1 MALTPHESADR
12 ARAVLARLYAA
23 RGVANLDQARKG
35 LADLLD
41 GESMLGLPQATEA
54 LASAIACAERILVIG
69 DYDADGAT
77 GTALAVRGLRLLGA
91 ENVSYL
97 IPDRA
102 KEGYGLTPAIVAR
115 AAALR
120 PSWLM
125 TVDNGINS
133 VDGALEAKRL
143 GMRLI
148 ITDHH
153 LPGRDQPDAYAIVN
167 PNQKGDSFP
176 SKAISGVGVVLYL
189 LIALRRRLKAHTV
202 SLAPLLDL
210 VALGTVADC
219 VPLDSNNRLLVREGL
234 RRIAAGRACP
244 GIEALLSVSGKR
256 PGEVYAQDLGFQV
269 GPRLNAAGRMAD
281 MAVGVRCLLT
291 DDRSEAI
298 SLAQELDRL
307 NRERRAREAEMQTDA
322 EETLACLSAGGRLAP
337 GLCLMEPHWH
347 PGIVG
352 ILAGRLKDRH
362 KRPVIALAPAE
373 PGYLRG
379 SGRSV
384 ACLNLRDT
392 LASIAEEHPGLLK
405 HFGGHAAA
413 AGLTV
418 KTSDWEAFAQAFA
431 REVERRVGCGPF
443 EDRQTDGE
451 LLPEELSL
459 DLALAIR
466 EGGPWGNG
474 FPEPLFEGTF
484 CVLASRLIKDQ
495 HLSLQVAFE
504 GVLDHRIKAMGFR
517 LTKLP
522 PLGAVIY
529 LRYRLGLDDYRGQQ
543 QLCLYF
549 DEWSLVSLKPRVR

>member
-1 MALTPHESADR
+1 MQNPF
-12 ARAVLARLYAA
+12 VLHQTTY
-23 RGVANLDQARKG
+23 
-35 LADLLD
+35 
-41 GESMLGLPQATEA
+41 
-54 LASAIACAERILVIG
+54 ERTKRVRI
-69 DYDADGAT
+69 DADGAT

-91 ENVSYL
+91 AHVSYL

-115 AAALR
+115 AAAFT

-133 VDGALEAKRL
+133 VEGAAEAERL

-153 LPGRDQPDAYAIVN
+153 LPGTDLPDAYAIVN
-167 PNQKGDSFP
+167 PNQKGDPFP

-189 LIALRRRLKAHTV
+189 LIALRRELGLRTV

-210 VALGTVADC
+210 VALGTIADC
-219 VPLDSNNRLLVREGL
+219 VPLDANNRLLVREGL
-234 RRIAAGRACP
+234 RRITTGRACP
-244 GIEALLSVSGKR
+244 GIEALLAVSGKR
-256 PGEVYAQDLGFQV
+256 PEDVYAQDLGFQV
-269 GPRLNAAGRMAD
+269 GPRLNAAGRLAD

-291 DDRSEAI
+291 DDRGEAM

-322 EETLACLSAGGRLAP
+322 EGQLAELSTAGGLAP
-337 GLCLMEPHWH
+337 GICLMEPHWH

-384 ACLNLRDT
+384 GCLNLRDT
-392 LASIAEEHPGLLK
+392 LASIAEQHPGLLK
-405 HFGGHAAA
+405 QFGGHAAA

-418 KTSDWEAFAQAFA
+418 KTGDWETLAAAFA
-431 REVERRVGCGPF
+431 REVERRVGRGPF

-451 LLPEELSL
+451 LHPEELSL
-459 DLALAIR
+459 ALALAIR

-474 FPEPLFEGTF
+474 FPEPLFEGVF
-484 CVLASRLIKDQ
+484 HVIESRLVKEQ
-495 HLSLQVAFE
+495 HLRLLVAPE
-504 GVLDHRIKAMGFR
+504 GALERPVKAMGFR
-517 LTKLP
+517 VTERAPEGSL
-522 PLGAVIY
+522 IR
-529 LRYRLGLDDYRGQQ
+529 LRYRMGLDDYRGQQ
-543 QLCLYF
+543 NMCLYF
-549 DEWSLVSLKPRVR
+549 DEWSLVSLEERVR

>member
-1 MALTPHESADR
+1 MALISPESEAR
-12 ARAVLARLYAA
+12 AQAVLAHLYVA
-23 RGVANLDQARKG
+23 RGVTDPLKPPEG
-35 LADLLD
+35 LSALLD
-41 GESMLGLPQATEA
+41 GQSMLGLQRAAEG
-54 LASAIACAERILVIG
+54 LASAIAGAESILVVG

-91 ENVSYL
+91 AHVSYL

-115 AAALR
+115 AAAFA

-133 VDGALEAKRL
+133 VEGAELAERL

-153 LPGRDQPDAYAIVN
+153 LPGSDLPKAYAIVN
-167 PNQKGDSFP
+167 PNQNGDPFA

-189 LIALRRRLKAHTV
+189 LIALRRVLGARTV
-202 SLAPLLDL
+202 SLGPLLDL

-219 VPLDSNNRLLVREGL
+219 VPLDANNRLLVREGL
-234 RRIAAGRACP
+234 RRITTGRACP
-244 GIEALLSVSGKR
+244 GIEALLAVSGKR
-256 PGEVYAQDLGFQV
+256 PGDVYAQDLGFQV
-269 GPRLNAAGRMAD
+269 GPRLNAAGRLAD

-291 DDRSEAI
+291 DDRSEAM

-307 NRERRAREAEMQTDA
+307 NRERREREAKMQTDA
-322 EETLACLSAGGRLAP
+322 EGQLADLSERGCLAP
-337 GLCLMEPHWH
+337 GICLMEPHWH

-352 ILAGRLKDRH
+352 ILAGRLKDRY

-384 ACLNLRDT
+384 GCLNLRDT
-392 LASIAEEHPGLLK
+392 LASIAEEHPQLLK

-418 KTSDWEAFAQAFA
+418 KTADWETLAHAFA
-431 REVERRVGCGPF
+431 REVERRVGRGPF

-451 LLPEELSL
+451 LVPEELSL
-459 DLALAIR
+459 ALAFAIR

-474 FPEPLFEGTF
+474 FPEPLFEGVF
-484 CVLASRLIKDQ
+484 RVIESRLIKDQ
-495 HLSLQVAFE
+495 HLRLLVAQE
-504 GVLDHRIKAMGFR
+504 AALDRPIKAMGFR
-517 LTKLP
+517 VTER
-522 PLGAVIY
+522 PLEGVLIR

-543 QLCLYF
+543 KLCLYF
-549 DEWSLVSLKPRVR
+549 DEWALVSLSE

>member
-1 MALTPHESADR
+1 MALTSPESAER
-12 ARAVLARLYAA
+12 VQAVLARLYAA
-23 RGVANLDQARKG
+23 RGVADPVAPLEG
-35 LADLLD
+35 LANLLD
-41 GESMLGLPQATEA
+41 GQPMLGLQRAAEA
-54 LASAIACAERILVIG
+54 LALAIASRESILVIG

-91 ENVSYL
+91 TDVSYL

-115 AAALR
+115 AAAFM

-133 VDGALEAKRL
+133 VDGAAEAKRL

-153 LPGRDQPDAYAIVN
+153 LPGHDLPDAYAIVN
-167 PNQKGDSFP
+167 PNQKGDPFL

-189 LIALRRRLKAHTV
+189 LIALRRVLKARAV
-202 SLAPLLDL
+202 SLAQLLDL

-219 VPLDSNNRLLVREGL
+219 VPLDGNNRLLVRAGL
-234 RRIAAGRACP
+234 RRITAGHACP
-244 GIEALLSVSGKR
+244 GIEALLAVSGKR
-256 PGEVYAQDLGFQV
+256 PGDVYAQDLGFQV
-269 GPRLNAAGRMAD
+269 GPRLNAAGRLAD

-291 DDRSEAI
+291 DDRSEAMI
-298 SLAQELDRL
+298 LAQELDRL

-322 EETLACLSAGGRLAP
+322 EGKLADLTEAGSLAP

-392 LASIAEEHPGLLK
+392 LASIAEEYPGLLK

-418 KTSDWEAFAQAFA
+418 KTADWETLALAFA
-431 REVERRVGCGPF
+431 REVERRVGRGPF
-443 EDRQTDGE
+443 DDRQTDGE

-459 DLALAIR
+459 ALALAIR

-474 FPEPLFEGTF
+474 FPEPLFEGVF
-484 CVLASRLIKDQ
+484 CVLESRLIKGQ
-495 HLSLQVAFE
+495 HLRLQVALE
-504 GVLDHRIKAMGFR
+504 RTPRHRIKAMGFR
-517 LTKLP
+517 LTEP
-522 PLGAVIY
+522 PAEGALVR

-543 QLCLYF
+543 TLCLYF
-549 DEWSLVSLKPRVR
+549 DEWSLVSLPERVR